1 MEKQLE
7 AKSLKRTLEA
17 TLVRAA
23 GLQLQGRQLRLRAER
38 AEAAKAVAE
47 AENQQLRQEVR
58 KLQKQAGMCAA
69 WPVHCS
75 LGCEGLSKAHKPVP
89 VSPAAM
95 LKQIPLPSRRV
106 DPGLPG
112 PGEDG
117 FQPQWT
123 GDYVEAVQKQAD
135 LDPDTIFGRVPHCDS
150 CELFPERL
158 FSEAGMSPRKRFRTT
173 QELKPLLEEIQEYK
187 RRMGQTKS
195 WVDVVGNGL

>member
-58 KLQKQAGMCAA
+58 KLQKQA